1 MQNSFQGDVDGDQSQ
16 EGRGSKNIH
25 GALPGNVPGQTNGEG
40 NDEYMQ
46 KLMKEL
52 SSLHVNGQ
60 QPLGSAQGW
69 HQQQGMQQSHS
80 YDGIYNPVMNM
91 GTLKHAQPHVDM
103 AQQARLPVDLS
114 VQHAHLP
121 IDLSAQYA
129 RLSGGH
135 MPPHQFPVRTSH
147 RESLD
152 TVLSTSS
159 VHSDRLS
166 QNAAYGQSV
175 LQPQVPY
182 QNFQALH
189 TEMQAGHMQHQN
201 IGMNRTQHHGYGQG
215 SGQKGSGPRIFCG
228 HVPKEVT
235 EDLVK
240 AHFSQ
245 WGTVTDVYFPRHKK
259 TLKRRPFCFVTF
271 GNIDCASRALQ
282 ESPLNICGIPIK
294 NMTMVEDRDK
304 YYHEKHA
311 RARETLASVLKASPI
326 VAGSNLTQ
334 EQVDNIAALLAM
346 DGASAETVLHS
357 LGFQPDQSAKQT
369 LPQEQPNTLLQKLQG
384 MGTVQG
390 LGSIGSTQWPPMRPC
405 PVDAQRGSLG
415 GVTPA
420 DQKPIP
426 TTFPELSNDAAL
438 QNALGIALGSQG
450 SKYVPQSALQED
462 PVKNVSISSG
472 MLKQPQVSN
481 PSSIN
486 NIKYTVTPEN
496 RWMEPDGVEKPT
508 QKPTT
513 VRRSI

>member
-1 MQNSFQGDVDGDQSQ
+1 MPRILGETKMQNSFQSNVDGDQFQ
-16 EGRGSKNIH
+16 EGIGGDQGSRDTQSI
-25 GALPGNVPGQTNGEG
+25 LPGNVPGQTNGEG
-40 NDEYMQ
+40 NDEYVQ

-52 SSLHVNGQ
+52 SSLQVNGQ

-69 HQQQGMQQSHS
+69 HQQGYL
-80 YDGIYNPVMNM
+80 YDGIYSPVANM
-91 GTLKHAQPHVDM
+91 GVSQHAQPPIDL
-103 AQQARLPVDLS
+103 AQHAQLPV
-114 VQHAHLP
+114 
-121 IDLSAQYA
+121 DLSAQYA

-135 MPPHQFPVRTSH
+135 MPPHHFPARTSH

-175 LQPQVPY
+175 LQAQIPY

-189 TEMQAGHMQHQN
+189 TEAPAGHIQQQN
-201 IGMNRTQHHGYGQG
+201 IGMNRSQHHGYGQG

-271 GNIDCASRALQ
+271 GNIECANRALQ

-326 VAGSNLTQ
+326 IAGSNLTQ

-357 LGFQPDQSAKQT
+357 LGFQHDQFAKQAPPQDQSNA
-369 LPQEQPNTLLQKLQG
+369 LLQKLQTMASVPG
-384 MGTVQG
+384 MDGG
-390 LGSIGSTQWPPMRPC
+390 IGSTPQWPPMRPSSL
-405 PVDAQRGSLG
+405 DAQGVSLAG
-415 GVTPA
+415 MANA
-420 DQKPIP
+420 DQIP
-426 TTFPELSNDAAL
+426 APSTFPELSNDAAL
-438 QNALGIALGSQG
+438 QNALGIALGRQ
-450 SKYVPQSALQED
+450 SKPVPQSVQQED
-462 PVKNVSISSG
+462 PVKGVTTSSG
-472 MLKQPQVSN
+472 LLKQPQVSN
-481 PSSIN
+481 LSLPTN
-486 NIKYTVTPEN
+486 TKYTVAPEN
-496 RWMEPDGVEKPT
+496 RWMEPDGGEKTT
-508 QKPTT
+508 QKPTTT